1 MTNITFKKILE
12 SMTAVKIRFNGVI
25 TINYINNVEK
35 VREEALL

>member
-1 MTNITFKKILE
+1 
-12 SMTAVKIRFNGVI
+12 MTAVKIRFNGVI